1 MLFAYLRTRKLKKI
15 VEQSCATLVR
25 MQFVIAETLPA
36 NHAADPWVLGYV
48 YGACTAVLDRM
59 GIDPSPEAYELLE
72 SGYAT
77 LFGSARLGKRVLAE
91 SMELRTNE
99 TFAEA
104 QAIGGKEILRASSSR
119 PIPFALGAHLGKNK
133 SP

>member
-1 MLFAYLRTRKLKKI
+1 MLFAYFRSRKLKKI

-25 MQFVIAETLPA
+25 MQFVISQSTPA
-36 NHAADPWVLGYV
+36 NHAADPWVQGYV
-48 YGACTAVLDRM
+48 YGACTAVLERM

-91 SMELRTNE
+91 SMELHTNE

-104 QAIGGKEILRASSSR
+104 QAIGGNEILRASSSK
-119 PIPFALGAHLGKNK
+119 PIPFALGAYLGQKK
-133 SP
+133 SS